1 MVWVKKT
8 CHYYNT
14 ICLAY
19 FPETV
24 MNCDVDYVNK
34 PEKYKCLGNTIDENI
49 FSKHNDQEKKTLVKR
64 NFFTCMEFIQ
74 GRLFCISTAALI
86 TNIPLTSWGNE
97 MKFTEKIEKE
107 LI

>member
-1 MVWVKKT
+1 MQVLS
-8 CHYYNT
+8 
-14 ICLAY
+14 I
-19 FPETV
+19 
-24 MNCDVDYVNK
+24 
-34 PEKYKCLGNTIDENI
+34 
-49 FSKHNDQEKKTLVKR
+49 
-64 NFFTCMEFIQ
+64 